1 MTHPSLTSS
10 GPIIGRAILPEAVT
24 SVLSSFEQAGLIHFA
39 DRHIAVTLAQ
49 LVGEQSPA
57 VVLAAAL
64 ASRAPRFGHVA
75 VDLSTVAATAIAE
88 TAVDHGV
95 DHKADP
101 FWPEP
106 EAWIAQV
113 KSSPLVSVLNDARST
128 PDLGAPLILV
138 GSLLYLQKYWVYE
151 RSVAEQLIERS
162 GRDHATGQANH
173 TLTVASQ
180 LLTGD
185 GSEDQL
191 RAVAAGLSRGL
202 TVLVGGPG
210 TGKTTTVAALVAEIL
225 SRISGDQ
232 TLAVALAAPTGK
244 AAARL
249 GEAFAAAAG
258 SLPAELSARLHSVE
272 ASTIHR
278 LLGASWQSPTEFRHH
293 KSRPLPQDLVIV
305 DEASMIS
312 MPLMARLLDAIR
324 PDARCVI
331 VGDPGQLASVEAG
344 SVLADIAA
352 AGNGALRDQVLS
364 EGSSEADSRVIAL
377 RHSRRFPGDSPIG
390 RLARA
395 IGEGD
400 VAGALE
406 VLRDPDSAHARA
418 GAVSWIEHP
427 QQVNPLDHPSSR
439 TAVSSLWR
447 PNLQRIRAAAES
459 GDVHGA
465 LEEMMQMR
473 ILCAHRR
480 GPFGVH
486 TWNRVAEV
494 WSRTQ
499 SGPSGTAGPWY
510 AGKVVMVTANDERL
524 GVFNGDLGVV
534 VNQEGQMRVAFDH
547 QSGVRLIPTGQLES
561 LETASAMT
569 IHKSQGSEFDHVI
582 VVLPSADS
590 RLATRELLYTG
601 VTRAKAH
608 MTLVASE
615 EVVATSITTR
625 ISRASGLRAQLW

>member
-1 MTHPSLTSS
+1 MTNSPTTHLSPSDGTDV
-10 GPIIGRAILPEAVT
+10 GPAQVA
-24 SVLSSFEQAGLIHFA
+24 SVLEAFELAGLIHVA
-39 DRHIAVTLAQ
+39 DRHIAVTLAR
-49 LVGEQSPA
+49 LVGERSPA
-57 VVLAAAL
+57 VVLAAAF
-64 ASRAPRFGHVA
+64 ASRAPRYGHVA
-75 VDLSTVAATAIAE
+75 VDLATVATTAIAE
-88 TAVDHGV
+88 TVVDHS
-95 DHKADP
+95 ADQVP
-101 FWPEP
+101 DPIWPEP
-106 EAWIAQV
+106 EVWIAQV
-113 KSSPLVSVLNDARST
+113 ANSPLVAVMSDARDT
-128 PDLGAPLILV
+128 PADGAPLVLV

-151 RSVAEQLIERS
+151 RSVAQQLIERS
-162 GRDHATGQANH
+162 GRDHILGKDERD
-173 TLTVASQ
+173 LVVAPQ
-180 LLTGD
+180 LLTGE
-185 GSEDQL
+185 GSQDQL
-191 RAVAAGLSRGL
+191 RAVSAGLSRGL

-210 TGKTTTVAALVAEIL
+210 TGKTTTVAALVAELL

-249 GEAFAAAAG
+249 GEAFAAAAA
-258 SLPAELSARLHSVE
+258 SLPADLSARLHSVE

-293 KSRPLPQDLVIV
+293 KARPLPQDLVIV

-352 AGNGALRDQVLS
+352 AG
-364 EGSSEADSRVIAL
+364 SSVSTTGTPTGTNQRVIAL

-400 VAGALE
+400 VNDALA
-406 VLRDPDSAHARA
+406 VLRDPASAHAAA
-418 GAVSWIEHP
+418 GAVSWIEHA
-427 QQVNPLDHPSSR
+427 QGLSPLDDPSTR
-439 TAVSSLWR
+439 TAVSALWR
-447 PNLQRIRAAAES
+447 PNLQRIRVAAER
-459 GDVHGA
+459 GDMRSA
-465 LEEMMQMR
+465 LDEMMRMR

-480 GPFGVH
+480 GPFGVQ
-486 TWNRVAEV
+486 TWNRVAEA

-499 SGPSGTAGPWY
+499 SASVDVGGSIGSWY
-510 AGKVVMVTANDERL
+510 PGKVVMVTANDERL
-524 GVFNGDLGVV
+524 GLFNGDLGVV
-534 VNQEGQMRVAFDH
+534 INVEGQMRVAFDH
-547 QSGVRLIPTGQLES
+547 VSGVRLIPTGQLES

-601 VTRAKAH
+601 VTRARFH

-615 EVVATSITTR
+615 DVVAAAISTR
-625 ISRASGLRAQLW
+625 ISRASGLQAQLW